1 MVRKIVMIVGVA
13 VLFTAAVL
21 LASLV
26 AVRQSARGAAGQSP
40 EAALPAAAAGQ
51 VTVTGNYYWS
61 FAAKFVCGVQS
72 PLVPGANNSVPG
84 EPVFKPGNYAT
95 DISIHNP
102 NYRGITIKKK
112 LLILVGTNATG
123 GDLIVREPQ
132 TAQPTPFITVD
143 LGPDGATM
151 DDCNAVYAM
160 ANNQQPPTTQF
171 KVMSGYLVI
180 LSALDL
186 DVDVVYTA
194 AVPQD
199 VTAFPLSLSQDVVR
213 VTGKRVFVPTGSV
226 P

>member
-1 MVRKIVMIVGVA
+1 MVRKIFMIVGLA
-13 VLFTAAVL
+13 VLFVGAVL
-21 LASLV
+21 VVSLIS
-26 AVRQSARGAAGQSP
+26 VRQSARSAAGLPP
-40 EAALPAAAAGQ
+40 EAAAPAAAAEQ

-151 DDCNAVYAM
+151 DDCNALYFM
-160 ANNQQPPTTQF
+160 F
-171 KVMSGYLVI
+171 KHQ
-180 LSALDL
+180 
-186 DVDVVYTA
+186 T
-194 AVPQD
+194 
-199 VTAFPLSLSQDVVR
+199 
-213 VTGKRVFVPTGSV
+213 KKK
-226 P
+226 